1 MIALQPAVKF
11 NGGGHINHSI
21 FWTNLTPNCT
31 GGPSGWYIYNMY
43 LISYYCLIMV
53 GELKTMIERDF
64 GSVQAMQDQLSAA
77 SIAVQGS
84 GWGWLVRQRMMCLH
98 SL

>member
-1 MIALQPAVKF
+1 MHVHNSL
-11 NGGGHINHSI
+11 
-21 FWTNLTPNCT
+21 
-31 GGPSGWYIYNMY
+31 
-43 LISYYCLIMV
+43 YCLIMV

-84 GWGWLVRQRMMCLH
+84 GWGWLIRQLNDVLNN
-98 SL
+98 SVTT